1 MTQLPLPLLRG
12 RPLYVLKR
20 GHYPNRSEVLQ
31 MQEAHPDAVLVVETL
46 HQPFTT
52 FVVTAVRKH

>member
-1 MTQLPLPLLRG
+1 MTQLSLPLLRG
-12 RPLYVLKR
+12 KPVFVLKR
-20 GHYPNRSEVLQ
+20 GHYPNKSEVQQLQ
-31 MQEAHPDAVLVVETL
+31 AANPDAVLVVETL